1 MMWVVLLLASC
12 CELAFTVFMK
22 LSCGYTNKK
31 YTILTIIA
39 SALSIFLLSVATTKL
54 PLGLSY
60 AIWTGLGTIFTVTF
74 GIIVFHESRSKKK
87 LFFMSLVLVGIIG
100 LRLSGSV

>member
-1 MMWVVLLLASC
+1 MMWLVLIIASF
-12 CELAFTVFMK
+12 CELVFTVFMK

-39 SALSIFLLSVATTKL
+39 SILSIFLLSVATTQL

-74 GIIVFHESRSKKK
+74 GIIVFHESKDKKK
-87 LFFMSLVLVGIIG
+87 LFFMGLVLVGIIG
-100 LRLSGSV
+100 LRLSGNV